1 MNKPKEL
8 PMFNQLINWFQ
19 GKHKIELSNLPS
31 TEGSK
36 NQLNN
41 LQVKIIEPIENEFG
55 PINITYGFVSAE
67 LNRFIQKHSPSGTAP
82 QLDQHASH
90 EINRQGN
97 RINKRD
103 GAACDFFIDGYK
115 NQMNEIVIYLCQH
128 LEFDKI
134 YYYGKNRPIH
144 VSVSNTPEKHLQVM
158 NISKNGRRIP
168 GKRAYGED
176 ALKLSLELTI

>member
-55 PINITYGFVSAE
+55 PINITYGFVS
-67 LNRFIQKHSPSGTAP
+67 
-82 QLDQHASH
+82 
-90 EINRQGN
+90 
-97 RINKRD
+97 
-103 GAACDFFIDGYK
+103 
-115 NQMNEIVIYLCQH
+115 
-128 LEFDKI
+128 
-134 YYYGKNRPIH
+134 
-144 VSVSNTPEKHLQVM
+144 
-158 NISKNGRRIP
+158 
-168 GKRAYGED
+168 
-176 ALKLSLELTI
+176 